1 LVEHERDG
9 LDRLPRARD
18 EGIAGDHHRIEP
30 GVTGELIARAAMAAP
45 RYFAALAGV
54 VIMSLL
60 IGAVFGTYRIA
71 NISMLYLIV
80 VLLAATRLGSG
91 PAIFASVVAFLTFDW
106 FFVPPEHA
114 FTVADP
120 EEWVSLLLFLFTAVV
135 TGELAADQRRRAH
148 EAEQRE
154 REAILLFD
162 LLRLLGAPGVDV
174 ALAAA
179 AERIRAELA
188 LSGVGIQLTV
198 EGRPRSVAVGD
209 DEGRVLARPLHVA
222 SGEILAG
229 GRAPSAGERGKP
241 GHWLRVVPP
250 ARAGEGGIAD
260 RRRHILPIRVGDRG
274 IGQLVV
280 VRRRGTRPLGE
291 RDSRFLGVV
300 ATQLASLAERADL
313 QRDATEAEV
322 LRQANELKSALL
334 NAVSHDM
341 RTPLA
346 SIKASAGSLRQH
358 DVVWTDADR
367 DEFAQAI
374 EQQADRLDRIVA
386 NLLDLSRMEA
396 GALRPQR
403 ALHDVGALVE
413 DVLERLREQTA
424 RHAIQVSIDP
434 DLPPVSLDYVEIDQ
448 VLSNLVENAAKYASA
463 GTPIEVSARRT
474 GDDVEIEV
482 ADRGPG
488 VPPDALSRLFEPFFR
503 ARPSGGPSGLGLG
516 LAVAKGLVEAHGGRI
531 AVRDREGGG
540 ARFVFTLP
548 LVPSVPTA
556 APTRRAS

>member
-1 LVEHERDG
+1 MTR
-9 LDRLPRARD
+9 
-18 EGIAGDHHRIEP
+18 
-30 GVTGELIARAAMAAP
+30 ELIARAASAVP
-45 RYFAALAGV
+45 RYLAALAGV
-54 VIMSLL
+54 AIMSVL
-60 IGAVFGTYRIA
+60 IGLVFGTFRVA

-91 PAIFASVVAFLTFDW
+91 PAIFASIVAFLTFDW
-106 FFVPPEHA
+106 FFVPPEHT

-120 EEWVSLLLFLFTAVV
+120 EEWVSLLLFLVTAVI

-162 LLRLLGAPGVDV
+162 VLRLLGAPGVDA

-188 LSGVGIQLTV
+188 LSAVGIQLTV
-198 EGRPRSVAVGD
+198 AGRPRSVAIGD
-209 DEGRVLARPLHVA
+209 DDGRGLLGPLHAA

-229 GRAPSAGERGKP
+229 GRAPSALERGRP

-250 ARAGEGGIAD
+250 ARAGEGGIAA
-260 RRRHILPIRVGDRG
+260 RRRHILPIHVGKRG
-274 IGQLVV
+274 VGQLVV

-300 ATQLASLAERADL
+300 ATQLASLAERAEL
-313 QRDATEAEV
+313 QRDANEAEI
-322 LRQANELKSALL
+322 LRQADELKTALL

-358 DVVWTDADR
+358 DVIWTDADR

-396 GALRPQR
+396 GALRPQL

-424 RHAIQVSIDP
+424 RHPTHVSIDP

-448 VLSNLVENAAKYASA
+448 VVSNLVENAAKYAPA
-463 GTPIEVSARRT
+463 GTPIDVAARRV
-474 GDDVEIEV
+474 GDAVEIEV

-488 VPPDALSRLFEPFFR
+488 VPADAAPRLFEPFFR
-503 ARPSGGPSGLGLG
+503 VRRSGDPAGLGLG

-531 AVRDREGGG
+531 SVRDREGGG
-540 ARFVFTLP
+540 ARFAFTLP
-548 LVPSVPTA
+548 LAPSVPTA
-556 APTRRAS
+556 EPTRRAS

>member
-1 LVEHERDG
+1 MTSE
-9 LDRLPRARD
+9 
-18 EGIAGDHHRIEP
+18 I
-30 GVTGELIARAAMAAP
+30 IARAALAAP
-45 RYFAALAGV
+45 RYLVAIVAVAG
-54 VIMSLL
+54 MSVL
-60 IGAVFGTYRIA
+60 IGLVEGAIRIA

-80 VLLAATRLGSG
+80 VLAVATRVGSG
-91 PAIFASVVAFLTFDW
+91 PAVLASVLAFLTFDW
-106 FFVPPEHA
+106 FFVEPVHT

-120 EEWVSLLLFLFTAVV
+120 EEWVSVVLFLVTAVF
-135 TGELAADQRRRAH
+135 TGELAADQRRRAR

-162 LLRLLGAPGVDV
+162 VLRLLGTPGLDA

-179 AERIRAELA
+179 AERIRNELT

-198 EGRPRSVAVGD
+198 QGRQRTVAVGD
-209 DEGRVLARPLHVA
+209 EDGRALARPLHAA

-229 GRAPSAGERGKP
+229 GRAPSALERGRP

-250 ARAGEGGIAD
+250 RSGEGGIAE
-260 RRRHILPIRVGDRG
+260 RRRHIFPVRIGDRAA
-274 IGQLVV
+274 GQLVV
-280 VRRRGTRPLGE
+280 GRRGGTRPLGE

-300 ATQLASLAERADL
+300 ATQLASLAERAEL
-313 QRDATEAEV
+313 QQEATEAEV
-322 LRQANELKSALL
+322 LRQANELKTALL

-346 SIKASAGSLRQH
+346 SIKASAGSLQQR
-358 DVVWTDADR
+358 DVIWTDADR

-413 DVLERLREQTA
+413 DVLERLQDETA
-424 RHAIQVSIDP
+424 RHQVGVSIDP

-448 VLSNLVENAAKYASA
+448 VLSNLVENAAKYAPA
-463 GTPIEVSARRT
+463 GTSIDVSARRV
-474 GDDVEIEV
+474 GDDVEVEV

-488 VPPDALSRLFEPFFR
+488 VPADVAPRLFEPFFR
-503 ARPSGGPSGLGLG
+503 VRHSGAPTGLGLG

-531 AVRDREGGG
+531 SVRDRAGGG
-540 ARFVFTLP
+540 AQFAFTLP
-548 LVPSVPTA
+548 LAPGVPTA
-556 APTRRAS
+556 EPSSKAS

>member
-1 LVEHERDG
+1 MTR
-9 LDRLPRARD
+9 
-18 EGIAGDHHRIEP
+18 
-30 GVTGELIARAAMAAP
+30 ELIARAAAGAP
-45 RYFAALAGV
+45 RYLAALAGV
-54 VIMSLL
+54 ALMSLL
-60 IGAVFGTYRIA
+60 IGLVFGTFRVA

-91 PAIFASVVAFLTFDW
+91 PAILASIVAFLTFDW
-106 FFVPPEHA
+106 FFVPPEHT

-120 EEWVSLLLFLFTAVV
+120 EEWVSLLLFLTTAVI

-162 LLRLLGAPGVDV
+162 VLRLLGAPGVDV

-188 LSGVGIQLTV
+188 LSAIGIQLTV
-198 EGRPRSVAVGD
+198 EGRPRSVAIGD
-209 DEGRVLARPLHVA
+209 DEGRALARPLHVA
-222 SGEILAG
+222 SAEILAG
-229 GRAPSAGERGKP
+229 GRPPSALERGRP
-241 GHWLRVVPP
+241 GHWLRVVSPS
-250 ARAGEGGIAD
+250 RASEGGIAE
-260 RRRHILPIRVGDRG
+260 RRRHILPIRVGERG
-274 IGQLVV
+274 VGQLVV

-322 LRQANELKSALL
+322 LRQANELKTALL

-358 DVVWTDADR
+358 DVAWTDDDR

-403 ALHDVGALVE
+403 ALHDVGTLVE

-424 RHAIQVSIDP
+424 RHPLTVSIAS

-448 VLSNLVENAAKYASA
+448 VLSNLLENAAKYAPA
-463 GTPIEVSARRT
+463 GSPIDISARRR
-474 GDDVEIEV
+474 GDEVEVEV

-488 VPPDALSRLFEPFFR
+488 VPPDAASRLFEPFFR
-503 ARPSGGPSGLGLG
+503 VRHSGGPTGLGLG

-531 AVRDREGGG
+531 SVLGRAGGG
-540 ARFVFTLP
+540 ARFLFTLP
-548 LVPSVPTA
+548 IAPSVPSA
-556 APTRRAS
+556 EPTSRAS

>member
-1 LVEHERDG
+1 MTR
-9 LDRLPRARD
+9 
-18 EGIAGDHHRIEP
+18 
-30 GVTGELIARAAMAAP
+30 ELIARAVGAAP
-45 RYFAALAGV
+45 RYVAALAGV
-54 VIMSLL
+54 GIMSLL
-60 IGAVFGTYRIA
+60 IGLVFGTFRVA
-71 NISMLYLIV
+71 NSSMLYLIV

-91 PAIFASVVAFLTFDW
+91 PAIFASIVAFLTFDW
-106 FFVPPEHA
+106 FFVPPEHT

-120 EEWVSLLLFLFTAVV
+120 GEWVSLLLFLVTAVI
-135 TGELAADQRRRAH
+135 TGELAADQRRRAY

-162 LLRLLGAPGVDV
+162 VLRLLGAPGVDA

-188 LSGVGIQLTV
+188 LSAVGIQLTI
-198 EGRPRSVAVGD
+198 EGRPRSVAIGD
-209 DEGRVLARPLHVA
+209 DDGRGLLRPLHAA

-229 GRAPSAGERGKP
+229 GRAPSALERGRP

-250 ARAGEGGIAD
+250 ARAGEGGIAA
-260 RRRHILPIRVGDRG
+260 RRRHILPIRVGDRTV
-274 IGQLVV
+274 GQLVV

-300 ATQLASLAERADL
+300 ATQLASLAERAEL
-313 QRDATEAEV
+313 QRDSTEAEV
-322 LRQANELKSALL
+322 LRQANELKTALL

-346 SIKASAGSLRQH
+346 SIKASAGSLRQR
-358 DVVWTDADR
+358 DVTWTDADR

-424 RHAIQVSIDP
+424 QHPILVSIDP

-448 VLSNLVENAAKYASA
+448 VLSNLVENAAKYAPA
-463 GTPIEVSARRT
+463 GTPIDVTARRV
-474 GDDVEIEV
+474 GGDVEVEV

-488 VPPDALSRLFEPFFR
+488 VPADAAPRLFEPFFR
-503 ARPSGGPSGLGLG
+503 VRRGGPTGLGLG

-531 AVRDREGGG
+531 SVRDREGGG
-540 ARFVFTLP
+540 ARFAFTLP
-548 LVPSVPTA
+548 LAPSVPA
-556 APTRRAS
+556 AEPTRRAS

>member
-1 LVEHERDG
+1 MTR
-9 LDRLPRARD
+9 
-18 EGIAGDHHRIEP
+18 
-30 GVTGELIARAAMAAP
+30 ELIARAASAAP
-45 RYFAALAGV
+45 RYLAALAGV
-54 VIMSLL
+54 VVMSLL
-60 IGAVFGTYRIA
+60 IGLVFGTVRVA

-91 PAIFASVVAFLTFDW
+91 PAIFASIVAFLTFDW
-106 FFVPPEHA
+106 FFVPPEHT

-120 EEWVSLLLFLFTAVV
+120 DEWVSLLLFLFTAVI

-162 LLRLLGAPGVDV
+162 VLRLLGAPGIDV
-174 ALAAA
+174 ALTAA
-179 AERIRAELA
+179 AERIRAELVLA
-188 LSGVGIQLTV
+188 AVGIQLTV
-198 EGRPRSVAVGD
+198 EGRPRVVAVGD
-209 DEGRVLARPLHVA
+209 DEGRALARPLHAA

-229 GRAPSAGERGKP
+229 GRPPSALERGRP

-250 ARAGEGGIAD
+250 SRTGEVGIAE
-260 RRRHILPIRVGDRG
+260 RRRHILPVRVGDRAA
-274 IGQLVV
+274 GQLVV

-322 LRQANELKSALL
+322 LRQASQLKTALL

-346 SIKASAGSLRQH
+346 SIKASAGSLRQR
-358 DVVWTDADR
+358 DVLWTDADR

-403 ALHDVGALVE
+403 ALHDIGALVE
-413 DVLERLREQTA
+413 DVLERLREQTT
-424 RHAIQVSIDP
+424 RHEVRVSIDR
-434 DLPPVSLDYVEIDQ
+434 DLPPVPLDYVEIDQ
-448 VLSNLVENAAKYASA
+448 VLSNLVENAAKYAA
-463 GTPIEVSARRT
+463 PGTPIDVIARRT
-474 GDDVEIEV
+474 GDEVEVEV

-488 VPPDALSRLFEPFFR
+488 VPPDAASRLFEPFFR
-503 ARPSGGPSGLGLG
+503 VRHSGGPSGLGLG

-531 AVRDREGGG
+531 SVQDRAGGG
-540 ARFVFTLP
+540 ARFAFTLP